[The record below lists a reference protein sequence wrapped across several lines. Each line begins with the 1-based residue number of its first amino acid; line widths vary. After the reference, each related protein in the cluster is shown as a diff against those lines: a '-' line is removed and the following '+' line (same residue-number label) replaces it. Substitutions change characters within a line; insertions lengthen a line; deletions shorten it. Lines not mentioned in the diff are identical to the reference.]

1 MDSHCDDG
9 SGLALLGLAP
19 SARRGAT
26 RKKRYRLRLGFILSV
41 AALFLI
47 LAFASGFKFDVFPG
61 VFQAIGSH
69 ALPPTQSAVS
79 SRDPPP
85 VRVQASKV
93 RTESV
98 PIYLSGI
105 GTVQAYNTVNVTT
118 RVDGQITQILFH
130 EGQDVKAGDALAIID
145 PRPYAAQLEQ
155 AKATLLKDQ
164 ALLDQAISDLH
175 RYEILEKSTS
185 IAQQQAEDQRF
196 LVMQYHAQ
204 VKLDEANVDYA
215 NTQLEYTTIRA
226 PIDGR
231 TGIRQVDQGNIV
243 YAALNTTIVVLTQL
257 RPISVIFTFPARDV
271 ATAKL
276 VPGQTNIPVTAYA
289 DDDNTALDRG
299 TVDLVDNEVDP
310 TTGNIKLR
318 ASFPN
323 EALHLWPGDF
333 VNGRVIVQVRR
344 NGLTIPPTALRH
356 GPRGDFVWIVRDDKT
371 VWAQNVRVRQSA
383 DGRVLLDRTALKPD
397 QNVVTEGHFLLQNG
411 TRVEVFEPGPPPARL
426 SRKAAPRPEADAQ

>member
-1 MDSHCDDG
+1 
-9 SGLALLGLAP
+9 LL
-19 SARRGAT
+19 
-26 RKKRYRLRLGFILSV
+26 
-41 AALFLI
+41 AALFLAVAA
-47 LAFASGFKFDVFPG
+47 AFEFGLFSRVFST
-61 VFQAIGSH
+61 IRSYIM
-69 ALPPTQSAVS
+69 PPTHAAVS
-79 SRDPPP
+79 MHDAAP
-85 VRVQASKV
+85 VRVRVSRV
-93 RTESV
+93 RAEDV
-98 PIYLSGI
+98 AIYLSGI

-130 EGQDVKAGDALAIID
+130 EGQDVKTGDPLAIID

-164 ALLDQAISDLH
+164 ALRDQAISDLQ

-196 LVMQYHAQ
+196 LVMQYRAQ

-215 NTQLEYTTIRA
+215 QTQLGYTTIRA

-257 RPISVIFTFPARDV
+257 RPISVIFTFPAKDV
-271 ATAKL
+271 AGAKL
-276 VPGQTNIPVTAYA
+276 VPGQTHIPVIAYA
-289 DDDNTALDRG
+289 ANNKTSLDRG

-323 EALHLWPGDF
+323 EALRLWPGDF
-333 VNGRVIVQVRR
+333 VNGRVIVQVRHD
-344 NGLTIPPTALRH
+344 GLTIPPAALRH
-356 GPRGDFVWIVRDDKT
+356 GPRGDFVWIVRDDNT
-371 VWAQNVRVRQSA
+371 VRTESVRVRQSA
-383 DGRVLLDRTALKPD
+383 DGRVLVDRNLEPGQK
-397 QNVVTEGHFLLQNG
+397 VVIEGHFLLQNG
-411 TRVEVFEPGPPPARL
+411 TRVEVIESGLPPNRL
-426 SRKAAPRPEADAQ
+426 SRQAEPRPQADAQ

>member
-1 MDSHCDDG
+1 MDSRCDDA

-26 RKKRYRLRLGFILSV
+26 HEKRYRWPPGLILSLAV
-41 AALFLI
+41 LI
-47 LAFASGFKFDVFPG
+47 LVLASGASFKFGLLPSVFPAM
-61 VFQAIGSH
+61 QSH
-69 ALPPTQSAVS
+69 ALPP
-79 SRDPPP
+79 RDAAPSLRETAP
-85 VRVQASKV
+85 VRVQVSQV

-105 GTVQAYNTVNVTT
+105 GTVQAYNTINVTT
-118 RVDGQITQILFH
+118 RLDGQITQILFH
-130 EGQDVKAGDALAIID
+130 EGQDVKAGDPLAIID

-155 AKATLLKDQ
+155 ERATLLKDQ
-164 ALLDQAISDLH
+164 ALRDQAISDLK
-175 RYEILEKSTS
+175 RYETLEKSTS

-196 LVMQYHAQ
+196 LVMQDRAQ

-215 NTQLEYTTIRA
+215 QTQLEYTTIRA

-257 RPISVIFTFPARDV
+257 RPISIIFTFPARDV
-271 ATAKL
+271 ANANL
-276 VPGQTNIPVTAYA
+276 VPGQTNIPVIAYA
-289 DDDNTALDRG
+289 ADNKTILDRG

-333 VNGRVIVQVRR
+333 VNGRVIVQVRH
-344 NGLTIPPTALRH
+344 NGVTIPPTALRH
-356 GPRGDFVWIVRDDKT
+356 GPGGDFVWIVRDDNT
-371 VWAQNVRVRQSA
+371 VWAKSVRVRQSA
-383 DGRVLLDRTALKPD
+383 DGRVLIDQNLKPGRE
-397 QNVVTEGHFLLQNG
+397 VVTEGHFLLQNG
-411 TRVEVFEPGPPPARL
+411 TRVEVVEPGPPPDRL
-426 SRKAAPRPEADAQ
+426 SRQGEPRPQAEAQ